1 MIRVALLLILT
12 VIMAGC
18 VSTRNRHGYVIER
31 GESELTATVGLD
43 SKDSIIARYGEPSV
57 RPPMDDDVWYYISTA
72 TNARA
77 FYNAD
82 TTNRSI
88 VAFKFDEEGK
98 VMEIAQYSLEDGIP
112 VNLVDRET
120 PTRGKELTILE
131 QLLGS
136 VGQLPA
142 VTGTEGNGP

>member
-1 MIRVALLLILT
+1 MIRVALVLTLTILI
-12 VIMAGC
+12 AGC
-18 VSTRNRHGYVIER
+18 VSTRNRHGYVMER
-31 GESELTATVGLD
+31 GESELSADVGID

-57 RPPMDDDVWYYISTA
+57 RPPLNDDVWYYISTA

-77 FYNAD
+77 FYNPD
-82 TTNRSI
+82 TTNRTI

-98 VMEIAQYSLEDGIP
+98 VIEVAEYDLEDGIP

-120 PTRGKELTILE
+120 PTRGKELTIIE

-142 VTGTEGNGP
+142 ITEGQGNGP